1 MSVVDRK
8 ALLEAAERR
17 DKALRLKTPSRV
29 LYLSHDEEHDIRQ
42 DFRRRVDYIISANK
56 PVQAFDSLKV
66 CKQNSFVDWGLRKFR
81 LADSVATRP
90 KHSTESRGAQV
101 SKIQDHEH

>member
-29 LYLSHDEEHDIRQ
+29 LYLSHDEEHDVRQ

-56 PVQAFDSLKV
+56 PAQAFESLKV
-66 CKQNSFVDWGLRKFR
+66 CQQNNSVDWELRKSH

-90 KHSTESRGAQV
+90 KHSTKSRGAQV
-101 SKIQDHEH
+101 SKIQDHER